1 MDEQNIRIVGL
12 GNAGC
17 KVIDGFVHTDG
28 LVAINTDAK
37 SLSECSAHTKL
48 QIGSELTKGLGTGS
62 DTELGRRAAEADLE
76 MIRGLFEDVSLVFLV
91 AGLGGGTGTGAAPV
105 VLRAAREAGAS
116 AICIGTLPFEFEGPQ
131 RSAQAQ
137 EALTTIRAA
146 ADGLIAVPNGRLFE
160 SLDTTGVEEAFQSA
174 SRVLASAIDGIW
186 KLVTF
191 PAFINLD
198 FPELMR
204 VIGDAPGLCSMGYG
218 EGQGTDKAAQA
229 IRMLVDGPILERGQ
243 ALARAASV
251 LVSVRGGHDLALKE
265 VGDVMEA
272 VSGRVGAKAHV
283 VMGTSVDQALE
294 GKVVVMAIVAEAWTP
309 SLALS
314 TGPEGEVVA
323 PPPARTRTRARRGSS
338 RPRATQTVL
347 PLETPTRGRFKDTEP
362 TILDGEDLDIPTF
375 IRRGVNVD

>member
-1 MDEQNIRIVGL
+1 MDEQTIRIVGL

-17 KVIDGFVHTDG
+17 RVIDGFVNVAG

-37 SLSECSAHTKL
+37 SLGECSAHAKL
-48 QIGSELTKGLGTGS
+48 QIGSGLTKGLGTGG
-62 DTELGRRAAEADLE
+62 DGELGRRAAEVDLE
-76 MIRGLFEDVSLVFLV
+76 MIRGLFEGVKLVFV
-91 AGLGGGTGTGAAPV
+91 VVGLGGGTGTGAAPV

-131 RSAQAQ
+131 RSQQAQ
-137 EALTTIRAA
+137 EALTSIRGA

-160 SLDTTGVEEAFQSA
+160 SLETTGVAEAFQGA

-186 KLVTF
+186 KLITR
-191 PAFINLD
+191 PAYIDLD
-198 FPELMR
+198 FPELMK
-204 VIGDAPGLCSMGYG
+204 VIGDAPGLCCLGYG

-251 LVSVRGGHDLALKE
+251 MVSVRGGNDLTLKE
-265 VGDVMEA
+265 IGDVMEA
-272 VSGRVGAKAHV
+272 VSGRIGPKTKIVA
-283 VMGTSVDQALE
+283 GTSVDTALN
-294 GKVVVMAIVAEAWTP
+294 GKLVVMTVVAEAWTP

-314 TGPEGEVVA
+314 TGPDGEEA
-323 PPPARTRTRARRGSS
+323 PAPAPVRTRTRRGSGGS
-338 RPRATQTVL
+338 RATQTVL
-347 PLETPTRGRFKDTEP
+347 PLETPSRGRFKDTEP

-375 IRRGVNVD
+375 IRRGMEVKG